1 MRVISIVAGTLTSIA
16 LTAPMAVAQS
26 QDLPAMT
33 PAEITAACAPTTSSS
48 QAPHAL
54 RVVGGQDTVP
64 RTIFGE
70 YDTLVINGGSDAGVQ
85 LGAEFYLRR
94 DSGGGAAYGMPS
106 DRDILTDGWI
116 RIVAVSAS
124 TSVARV
130 ERMCGAIYSNDYLE
144 PYTPAPVLATP
155 DTPMQPD
162 FGDLAHVLGAPDAH
176 RLAGAN
182 DYAIIDRGSEDGVA
196 PGARFEF
203 YRDLTALD
211 PLLAA
216 PAGSPLTAIGE
227 GIVIS
232 STSDRSIVRIV
243 RSREAVQNGD
253 YAAPEKP

>member
-16 LTAPMAVAQS
+16 LSVPVAAA
-26 QDLPAMT
+26 QDRPAMT
-33 PAEITAACAPTTSSS
+33 PAEHAAACAPTTSSS

-94 DSGGGAAYGMPS
+94 DSGGGAAYGLPS
-106 DRDILTDGWI
+106 DRDILTDGWV
-116 RIVAVSAS
+116 RIVAVSGS
-124 TSVARV
+124 TSVAQV

-144 PYTPAPVLATP
+144 PYTPPQVLQPP
-155 DTPMQPD
+155 DKPMQPD

-216 PAGSPLTAIGE
+216 PAGSPLTMIGE

-243 RSREAVQNGD
+243 QSREAVQNGD